1 MTVDRTSPVK
11 FLHSWNSFIYDIST
25 NMIASNRSQRS
36 HWFLPQINPIISWS
50 IRSNVSNNSTVSD
63 LMSHLISYLCSFLIW
78 SNRIVIDV
86 VSFKDTIKKTLKI
99 GPFVSGH
106 QEPSYD
112 AAVFNTK
119 GIDWIQHKI
128 YYLRLLIGQS
138 NTRTSASSLLQ
149 FGICCR
155 ITDACISLSTLGIAT
170 RRFPDISHLDA

>member
-1 MTVDRTSPVK
+1 M
-11 FLHSWNSFIYDIST
+11 FLAFST
-25 NMIASNRSQRS
+25 NTISIDLNDLIEFYHKSIQSFHDRSVVT
-36 HWFLPQINPIISWS
+36 FLT
-50 IRSNVSNNSTVSD
+50 IRRF
-63 LMSHLISYLCSFLIW
+63 LIFWAHLISYPCSFLIW